1 MIGSWAGAMGQSQ
14 FMPSSYLSYAV
25 NWRGDGRRDIWN
37 RREDVFASIAN
48 YLSRVGW
55 RRDQGWG
62 REIKLPPG
70 FDRSLASIDVS
81 KPLAEWQRLGVRRAD
96 GRDLPSGEGVAS
108 VILPGGE
115 DGPALLVYDNFRTV
129 LKWNK
134 SLFFASAVGYLADGI
149 EQR

>member
-1 MIGSWAGAMGQSQ
+1 M
-14 FMPSSYLSYAV
+14 
-25 NWRGDGRRDIWN
+25 
-37 RREDVFASIAN
+37 
-48 YLSRVGW
+48 
-55 RRDQGWG
+55 
-62 REIKLPPG
+62 
-70 FDRSLASIDVS
+70 
-81 KPLAEWQRLGVRRAD
+81 RRAD

>member
-1 MIGSWAGAMGQSQ
+1 MTLRLAERAIRRLGAT
-14 FMPSSYLSYAV
+14 PA
-25 NWRGDGRRDIWN
+25 
-37 RREDVFASIAN
+37 DVFASIAN

-62 REIKLPPG
+62 REVTLPPG
-70 FDRSLASIDVS
+70 FDRSLASLDVTKS
-81 KPLAEWQRLGVRRAD
+81 LAEWQRLGVRRAD
-96 GRDLPSGEGVAS
+96 GRDLPSGESAAS
-108 VILPGGE
+108 LILPGGE
-115 DGPALLVYDNFRTV
+115 DSPALLVYDNFRTI